1 MQKYQNFSKE
11 ELIKV
16 IDNKNHTIYS
26 LNGKINYLN
35 KKVDNYKN
43 KLKGINNDK

>member
-1 MQKYQNFSKE
+1 MEKYKKLSKE

-26 LNGKINYLN
+26 LNGKVNYLS

-43 KLKGINNDK
+43 KLENK